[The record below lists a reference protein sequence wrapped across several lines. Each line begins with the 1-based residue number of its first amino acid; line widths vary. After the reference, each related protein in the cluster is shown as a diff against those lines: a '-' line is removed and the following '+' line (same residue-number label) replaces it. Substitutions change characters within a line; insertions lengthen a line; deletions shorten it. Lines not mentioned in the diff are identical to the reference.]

1 VDRTARLGSHHCE
14 VWSAPDP
21 TSAGVGSQILSH
33 ILGIRSKSSILNLA
47 AGSSGTSRKA
57 YFVDSF
63 LFRNATSE
71 HGPLNDPTIRE
82 TDDGCILVAVI

>member
-1 VDRTARLGSHHCE
+1 VVVGMNCLRWDHFE

-47 AGSSGTSRKA
+47 AGSFGYILKGI
-57 YFVDSF
+57 FCEF
-63 LFRNATSE
+63 L
-71 HGPLNDPTIRE
+71 PLS
-82 TDDGCILVAVI
+82 